1 MSASYPQ
8 DSVHSELRKIIKTM
22 ATNAEKEN
30 KTETTV
36 SLDEENSCLRWFK
49 KRKNEFSKIGE
60 NEMAGCVVLI
70 VQSFLM

>member
-8 DSVHSELRKIIKTM
+8 DSVHCELRKILKTI

-36 SLDEENSCLRWFK
+36 SLEEGNGCLRWFK
-49 KRKNEFSKIGE
+49 NMKNDFSAALPPMQY
-60 NEMAGCVVLI
+60 NA
-70 VQSFLM
+70 